1 LLEAEHSPSG
11 RKTPQE
17 LADVLVDIAIN
28 GLAKPEKKR
37 ALGSRAQGALSLAK
51 SCSIGLRSGE

>member
-28 GLAKPEKKR
+28 GLAKPEKKK
-37 ALGSRAQGALSLAK
+37 LGGAFPEADHQSHTTQSA
-51 SCSIGLRSGE
+51 